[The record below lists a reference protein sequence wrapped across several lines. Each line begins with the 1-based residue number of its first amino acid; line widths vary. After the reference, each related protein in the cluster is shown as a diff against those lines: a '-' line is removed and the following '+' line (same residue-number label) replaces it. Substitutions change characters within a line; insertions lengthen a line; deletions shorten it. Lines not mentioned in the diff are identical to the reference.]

1 MKTVIKIAW
10 RNVWRNKLR
19 SLTVIMSMVL
29 GLWAGLFSVAMILGL
44 NEQRMS
50 SAVDSYLSH
59 VQVHHPSFTENLDLA
74 HTVTAYDSLA
84 SYLKADKRVK
94 CFSSRT
100 IISAMASTAHG
111 AAGVRIIGID
121 PAQEKQVSNVSQG
134 MVKGSY
140 FEGVKSKPAIIGKK
154 LAEELQLDI
163 KKKIYLSFIDKNGDQ
178 QRIKLKVA
186 GVFKTASTL
195 FDASNIYMK
204 KEDLQKVL
212 GDGQAVHEIGI
223 ICNAFEDAPIV
234 AKGINTFS
242 PKNKA
247 ETWGEIAPELGFAQE
262 MMSGIIY
269 IFMSIILVALSFG
282 IINTMLMAVLERKRE
297 LGMLMSVGM
306 NKKKVFYMVIFETL
320 FISFVAAPT
329 GILIAYLMI
338 SYFGTHGIDLSAV
351 GEGLEELG
359 IGTSVYTQLPVE
371 HYINISLLTFLL
383 TFLSSII
390 PARRALKL
398 DPAEAVRAL

>member
-1 MKTVIKIAW
+1 
-10 RNVWRNKLR
+10 
-19 SLTVIMSMVL
+19 MSMVL
-29 GLWAGLFSVAMILGL
+29 GLWAGLFSVAMMLGM
-44 NEQRMS
+44 NEQRMN

-59 VQVHHPSFTENLDLA
+59 VQVHHPSFTENFDVD
-74 HTVTAYDSLA
+74 HTVSDFDSLA
-84 SYLKADKRVK
+84 GYLSTDNRIK

-111 AAGVRIIGID
+111 AAGVRIIGVN
-121 PAQEKQVSNVSQG
+121 PAQEKEVSNVSQG

-154 LAEELQLDI
+154 LADELQLDI
-163 KKKIYLSFIDKNGDQ
+163 KKKIYLSIVDKNGDQ

-186 GVFKTASTL
+186 GVFKTASSL
-195 FDASNIYMK
+195 FDAANIYIK
-204 KEDLQKVL
+204 KDDLQKLL
-212 GDGQAVHEIGI
+212 GEGEVVHEIGI
-223 ICNAFEDAPIV
+223 MCNKFEDAPKV
-234 AKGINTFS
+234 AQQINAFS
-242 PKNKA
+242 LKNKA
-247 ETWGEIAPELGFAQE
+247 ETWGQIAPELGYAQE

-269 IFMSIILVALSFG
+269 VFMSIILVALSFG

-306 NKKKVFYMVIFETL
+306 NKRKVFYMVIFETL
-320 FISFVAAPT
+320 FISCVAAPT
-329 GILIAYLMI
+329 GILLSYLMI
-338 SYFGTHGIDLSAV
+338 SYFGIHGIDLSAV
-351 GEGLEELG
+351 GEGLEEFG
-359 IGTSVYTQLPVE
+359 IGTKVYTMLPLE
-371 HYINISLLTFLL
+371 HYINISLLTFFL